1 MLKANLEYVV
11 HYSDT
16 VPMFATVYRPM
27 LPWEMWPDRSTDE
40 YGDLKLVSEFAYG
53 AEDTKKFSEGISL
66 VVSDYTEAGMA
77 ALRLATEF
85 GLAKLISHY

>member
-1 MLKANLEYVV
+1 MLKADLEYVV

-16 VPMFATVYRPM
+16 VPMFVTVYRPM

-53 AEDTKKFSEGISL
+53 AEDAGKFSEGISV
-66 VVSDYTEAGMA
+66 VVSDYTEAESEA
-77 ALRLATEF
+77 RRLAVEI
-85 GLAKLISHY
+85 GLIS